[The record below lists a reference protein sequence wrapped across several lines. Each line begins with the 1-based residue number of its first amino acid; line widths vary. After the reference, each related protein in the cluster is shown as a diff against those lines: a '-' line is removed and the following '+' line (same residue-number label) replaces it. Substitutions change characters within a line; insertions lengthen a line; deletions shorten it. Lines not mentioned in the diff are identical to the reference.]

1 MSRHLIAFVMA
12 LGLLV
17 SPLGV
22 HADAGRLATTCG
34 LALAEEAYRQA
45 FAGTISLDGTYLPI
59 VTIQIVGAGRPAATV
74 RQGVAAILADG
85 DDLAAAALADLLGTT
100 CP

>member
-1 MSRHLIAFVMA
+1 MA
-12 LGLLV
+12 LTLLV
-17 SPLGV
+17 WPLGG

-34 LALAEEAYRQA
+34 LALAEQAYRQA
-45 FAGTISLDGTYLPI
+45 FAGTISLDGTYLP
-59 VTIQIVGAGRPAATV
+59 VLTIQIVGAEHPATTV

>member
-1 MSRHLIAFVMA
+1 MA
-12 LGLLV
+12 LALLV
-17 SPLGV
+17 WPLGAHV
-22 HADAGRLATTCG
+22 DAGRLATTCG

-74 RQGVAAILADG
+74 RQGVAAILTDG